1 MSSTCRSVRASRLAS
16 TGSGNAVDVGYDPR
30 CCRHA
35 AECLRGLPA
44 VVRVVARLADGC
56 PADPPGRA
64 DRRRGATT
72 PTEVTALP
80 GGLTRAASNRP
91 DRRAYA
97 PPAGACQRA

>member
-1 MSSTCRSVRASRLAS
+1 MAVADDPDVHV
-16 TGSGNAVDVGYDPR
+16 VDVPERARFEARVDGER
-30 CCRHA
+30 QRGGRW
-35 AECLRGLPA
+35 LRPA
-44 VVRVVARLADGC
+44 VPPARRRVPARAPGRRARGGALADGC

-91 DRRAYA
+91 
-97 PPAGACQRA
+97 